1 MFDYRE
7 RVRLL
12 RGALEQHRLDAFVT
26 TFPPHLRYVS
36 GYSGSNG
43 LCIVTSSSVFFL
55 TDFRY
60 KEQIESEVECSR
72 SYITSG
78 SLIEKASEEK
88 LLRRCKRVGVEK
100 DHLPLSQFLG
110 LRTNFSASRFVPTSD
125 MIESFASVKAEPEIA
140 LIRKAIEIT
149 EAVFRDVL
157 GLLKPGVSE
166 LDISAEISYRQ
177 KKYGAE
183 SDSFEPIVVSG
194 RRGSLPHGRPSS
206 KKISR
211 GDLVTL
217 DLGCFYRGYCSDLT
231 RTVSVGKPSQ
241 EAKKIYRVV
250 LEAQQRAI
258 HAAIDGISAKKLD
271 AVAREYIRSMGY
283 GRYFGHGLGHGIGLQ
298 IHEYPRISPRSTHTL
313 VNGNVVTVEPG
324 VYIPGRCGVRIEDD
338 IVIRNGEC
346 ELLTTLPTTMVV
358 L

>member
-1 MFDYRE
+1 MFDYTE
-7 RVRLL
+7 RVRRL

-26 TFPPHLRYVS
+26 TFSPHLRYVS

-43 LCIVTSSSVFFL
+43 LCIVTSSAVFFF

-72 SYITSG
+72 SYITTG
-78 SLIEKASEEK
+78 NLIEKASEEK

-100 DHLPLSQFLG
+100 DHLPLSQYLE
-110 LRTNFSASRFVPTSD
+110 LRKNFSAARFLPTSD
-125 MIESFASVKAEPEIA
+125 IIESFASVKTEPEIA
-140 LIRKAIEIT
+140 LIRKAVEIT
-149 EAVFRDVL
+149 EAAFRDVL
-157 GLLKPGVSE
+157 KLLGPGVSE
-166 LDISAEISYRQ
+166 LDISAEISYRH

-183 SDSFEPIVVSG
+183 NDSFEPIVVSG
-194 RRGSLPHGRPSS
+194 RRGSLPHGTPSS
-206 KKISR
+206 KKISH
-211 GDLVTL
+211 GDMVTL

-250 LEAQQRAI
+250 HEAQQRAI
-258 HAAIDGISAKKLD
+258 HAAAAGMSAKKLD

-283 GRYFGHGLGHGIGLQ
+283 GRYFGHGLGHGIGLR
-298 IHEYPRISPRSTHTL
+298 IHEYPRISSTSTHAL
-313 VNGNVVTVEPG
+313 VKGNVVTVEPG
-324 VYIPGRCGVRIEDD
+324 IYLPGRCGVRIEDD

-346 ELLTTLPTTMVV
+346 EVLTTLPTTMVV

>member
-1 MFDYRE
+1 MFDYTE

-12 RGALEQHRLDAFVT
+12 RGALDQHRLDAFVT
-26 TFPPHLRYVS
+26 TFPPHLRYMS

-43 LCIVTSSSVFFL
+43 LCIVTSSTLFFL

-78 SLIEKASEEK
+78 NLIEKASEEK
-88 LLRRCKRVGVEK
+88 LLRRSKRIGVEQ
-100 DHLPLSQFLG
+100 DYLPLSQYLE
-110 LRTNFSASRFVPTSD
+110 LRKNFSAARFVPTSD
-125 MIESFASVKAEPEIA
+125 VIETFASVKSEPEIA
-140 LIRKAIEIT
+140 LIRKAVEIT
-149 EAVFRDVL
+149 EAVFHDIL
-157 GLLKPGVSE
+157 KLLKPGISE
-166 LDISAEISYRQ
+166 LDISAEVSYRQ

-183 SDSFEPIVVSG
+183 NDSFEPIVVSG

-211 GDLVTL
+211 GELVTL

-241 EAKKIYRVV
+241 EAKKVYRVV
-250 LEAQQRAI
+250 HEAQQRAI
-258 HAAIDGISAKKLD
+258 QAAAAGMPAKKLD

-283 GRYFGHGLGHGIGLQ
+283 GKYFGHGLGHGIGLQ
-298 IHEYPRISPRSTHTL
+298 IHEYPRISSRSTHTL
-313 VNGNVVTVEPG
+313 VKGNVVTIEPG
-324 VYIPGRCGVRIEDD
+324 IYVPGRCGVRIEDD

-346 ELLTTLPTTMVV
+346 EVLTTLPTTMVV